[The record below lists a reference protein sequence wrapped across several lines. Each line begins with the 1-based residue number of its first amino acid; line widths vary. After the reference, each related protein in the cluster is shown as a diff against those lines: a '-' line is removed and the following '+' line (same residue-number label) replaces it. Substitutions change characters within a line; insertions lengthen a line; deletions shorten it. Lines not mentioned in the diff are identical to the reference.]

1 MKKALI
7 VDDHPVI
14 RLAVRLLLEREG
26 FNVIGETDNGVDAL
40 QLARDHLPD
49 LVVLDIGIPKLDG
62 LEVIARLETLGL
74 PLRVLVLTSK
84 PSDLF
89 ALRYMQAGAAGFV
102 CKEEDL
108 GELVNAAKAIL
119 AGYSYFPKQTLTT
132 VRRSDVMLNDRE
144 LIGSLSDREVTV
156 LQQLANG
163 LSNKQIGDSMLLSNK
178 TISTYKTRLMQKLSA
193 KNLVD
198 LIEFA
203 KRNELA

>member
-89 ALRYMQAGAAGFV
+89 ALRCMQAGAAGFV